1 MSYLTR
7 LHNLATTQRERLRTD
22 QVPNSEGGYVW
33 EVDVWTRLRRFLI
46 LGSEAGSF
54 YASER
59 KLTIANTRALDACI
73 EQDGTRTVE
82 LIAEISEAGRAPK
95 NDPAV
100 YALARC
106 ASAADVITRR
116 SALAALPRVCRTGTH
131 LFQFATIVNEQR
143 GWGRALRRAVGAWY
157 AARDADAIAYQAVKY
172 RQREGFT
179 HRDVLRLAHPARLVS
194 AGNPTLDVSTEQAR
208 LFEWIVRGGEA
219 DGLPRIVEGYTR
231 AQRAGSAD
239 EAARLVREYQLPRE
253 ALPSEHLT
261 SSAVW
266 EALLETMPMT
276 AMIRNLATMTR
287 VGLL

>member
-33 EVDVWTRLRRFLI
+33 EVDIWTRLRRFLI

-116 SALAALPRVCRTGTH
+116 AALAALPRVCRTGTH

-143 GWGRALRRAVGAWY
+143 GWGRALRRAVGSWY
-157 AARDADAIAYQAVKY
+157 AARDADAIAYQAIKY
-172 RQREGFT
+172 RQRE
-179 HRDVLRLAHPARLVS
+179 RLDAPRPAA
-194 AGNPTLDVSTEQAR
+194 AGAPGARPAGKPTLDSSIER
-208 LFEWIVRGGEA
+208 LAFEWIVRGGRRQT
-219 DGLPRIVEGYTR
+219 G
-231 AQRAGSAD
+231 
-239 EAARLVREYQLPRE
+239 
-253 ALPSEHLT
+253 
-261 SSAVW
+261 
-266 EALLETMPMT
+266 
-276 AMIRNLATMTR
+276 
-287 VGLL
+287 